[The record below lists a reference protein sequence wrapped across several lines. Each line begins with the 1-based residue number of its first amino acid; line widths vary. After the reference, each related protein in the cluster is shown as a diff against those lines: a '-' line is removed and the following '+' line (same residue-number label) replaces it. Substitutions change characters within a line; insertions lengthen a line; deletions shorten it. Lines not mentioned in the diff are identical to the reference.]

1 MVPVII
7 EEVSIIFLFYS
18 AVMTIKIN
26 SQDALF
32 NFV

>member
-18 AVMTIKIN
+18 AVMTIKN
-26 SQDALF
+26 QF
-32 NFV
+32 TGRPV